1 MPESAG
7 MTELFDRPSLMPPL
21 ITPSFS
27 TKDHN
32 IGTLLAHRME
42 ELGVKDF
49 FAVPG
54 TCAKI
59 PYVSHH
65 SSLLTTIIER

>member
-7 MTELFDRPSLMPPL
+7 VTELFARPSLMSPL
-21 ITPSFS
+21 ITPRFS
-27 TKDHN
+27 PTDHN

-54 TCAKI
+54 TCTKI
-59 PYVSHH
+59 P
-65 SSLLTTIIER
+65 